1 MVSEDKYNLLYT
13 GAFRLGGY
21 LGDNEIKLY
30 KILWNKHIGM

>member
-21 LGDNEIKLY
+21 LGDNEIKLG
-30 KILWNKHIGM
+30 L